1 MEEMAINV
9 GSHGFVKDSKR
20 RTVVLRAVY
29 KDDRII
35 LRIRDDC
42 IPFSPKER
50 SQLSGE
56 NDPAKNVGIRMIYKI
71 ADEIEY
77 RNLPGLKVLTVR
89 SSSVSK
95 KRICSEM
102 KSDR

>member
-1 MEEMAINV
+1 MAVNV

-56 NDPAKNVGIRMIYKI
+56 ECRHPD
-71 ADEIEY
+71 DLQDY
-77 RNLPGLKVLTVR
+77 R
-89 SSSVSK
+89 
-95 KRICSEM
+95 
-102 KSDR
+102 